1 MTPDIIVAAHD
12 LERLEAL
19 LYAPAQLKRSDLDA
33 LREELGR
40 ATVCE
45 PADVPA
51 KVITMNSRARFRE
64 ELSGQEYE
72 LTLSY
77 PRQADH
83 TSGRIS
89 ILSPAGSAL
98 LGLSEQQQIDW
109 NTGNGNSIRITVL
122 EVTWQ
127 PEANGRFDL

>member
-1 MTPDIIVAAHD
+1 MIPDIIVAAHD
-12 LERLEAL
+12 MERLEAL
-19 LYAPAQLKRSDLDA
+19 LYAPEQLKRSDLDA

-40 ATVCE
+40 ATVCD

-51 KVITMNSRARFRE
+51 NLITMNSRARFRE
-64 ELSGQEYE
+64 EHTGREYE

-77 PRQADH
+77 PRQANH
-83 TSGRIS
+83 ANGRIS

-109 NTGNGNSIRITVL
+109 NAGSGNTIRITVL

>member
-1 MTPDIIVAAHD
+1 MTPEITVAAHD
-12 LERLEAL
+12 MERLEAL
-19 LYAPAQLKRSDLDA
+19 LYAPSRLKRSDLDA
-33 LREELGR
+33 LRDELGR
-40 ATVCE
+40 ANVCA
-45 PADVPA
+45 PSDVPPNL
-51 KVITMNSRARFRE
+51 ITMNSRARFRE
-64 ELSGQEYE
+64 EHTGQEYE

-83 TSGRIS
+83 ASGRIS

-109 NTGNGNSIRITVL
+109 RSGNGNAIRIKVL

>member
-1 MTPDIIVAAHD
+1 MTPEITVAAHD
-12 LERLEAL
+12 MERLEAL

-33 LREELGR
+33 LRDELGR
-40 ATVCE
+40 ANVCA
-45 PADVPA
+45 PTDVPPNL
-51 KVITMNSRARFRE
+51 ITMNSRARFRE
-64 ELSGQEYE
+64 EHTGQEYE

-83 TSGRIS
+83 ASGRIS
-89 ILSPAGSAL
+89 ILSAAGSAL

-109 NTGNGNSIRITVL
+109 RTGNGNAIRIKVL